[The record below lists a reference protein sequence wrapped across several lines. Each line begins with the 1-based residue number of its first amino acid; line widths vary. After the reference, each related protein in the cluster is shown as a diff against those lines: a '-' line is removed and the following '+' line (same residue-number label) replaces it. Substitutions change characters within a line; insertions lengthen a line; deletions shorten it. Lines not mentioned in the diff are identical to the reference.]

1 MTLNELLACDVV
13 DAAGDVVGQVHD
25 VSFVR
30 RDDGQ
35 LPVYEVRHLMF
46 APGTVGSRLGYGYGE
61 MHGPW
66 PVSAFLRRLARTS
79 GRAVEWRHVTDIRD
93 GRIYI
98 DARVGDLPS
107 QLDVIEGRR

>member
-13 DAAGDVVGQVHD
+13 DASGEVVGQVHD

-35 LPVYEVRHLMF
+35 LPVYEIRHLMF
-46 APGTVGSRLGYGYGE
+46 APGTVGARLGYGFGE

-66 PVSAFLRRLARTS
+66 PISAFLRRLARTS
-79 GRAVEWRHVTDIRD
+79 GRAVEWRQVTDIRD
-93 GRIYI
+93 GRIYV
-98 DARVGDLPS
+98 DARAGDLPS
-107 QLDVIEGRR
+107 QLEVVEGRR

>member
-13 DAAGDVVGQVHD
+13 DASGEVVGQVHD

-30 RDDGQ
+30 RDGEKM
-35 LPVYEVRHLMF
+35 PVYEIRHLTF
-46 APGTVGSRLGYGYGE
+46 APGTIGSRLGYGYGE

-66 PVSAFLRRLARTS
+66 PISAFLRRLARTS
-79 GRAVEWRHVTDIRD
+79 SRALEWGQITDIRD

-98 DARVGDLPS
+98 DARVRDLPS
-107 QLDVIEGRR
+107 QLDLIEGRR